1 MEQERA
7 EDALDHLEPE
17 EQAQVLHELLQRH
30 PELRVEANEIAAS
43 FIDDVCVEA
52 VAADVVR
59 RIEQADEMGFG
70 HRAGRQ
76 RNGYVEPTQAAWDVL
91 EESVEDI
98 QTDMK
103 RRVKAG
109 MKRAAE
115 KICQGILIGLHTIE
129 GTDSDGPLGW
139 AQDFPAETAGWTLS
153 LLLEQYPQDQR
164 EAAGNRVILGIEDKD
179 DGWIEMLERVVSRA
193 VAKK

>member
-179 DGWIEMLERVVSRA
+179 DGWIEMLERVVS
-193 VAKK
+193 